1 MCFAVNFEVS
11 GGYEG
16 IDDIQGHPQQ
26 GAIEFAISERL
37 MDALGNKFNP
47 DAALKRKDFARYA
60 VMGGAVRQYRDLL
73 NEPQP
78 ALGNLP
84 GAEKAYLEAVSVTG
98 GALKDNLREQD
109 PVLLS
114 AKNGNVDAFGKMT
127 KLDMAYSMVQL
138 LGLQSMATDFDPT
151 SDITV
156 DYRGE
161 TIVLSDQDAIPAE
174 LKGYVQAAINLSL
187 INVEFD
193 IEQGAFGL
201 EPTLTA
207 TFTPDAKISR
217 VHYAVLA
224 GRLYDY
230 YLN

>member
-1 MCFAVNFEVS
+1 MKYSKSKSLSWMFTAL
-11 GGYEG
+11 
-16 IDDIQGHPQQ
+16 
-26 GAIEFAISERL
+26 L
-37 MDALGNKFNP
+37 MLFTPLSNAQIVQPHTLIFN
-47 DAALKRKDFARYA
+47 D
-60 VMGGAVRQYRDLL
+60 
-73 NEPQP
+73 NEI
-78 ALGNLP
+78 
-84 GAEKAYLEAVSVTG
+84 
-98 GALKDNLREQD
+98 
-109 PVLLS
+109 
-114 AKNGNVDAFGKMT
+114 
-127 KLDMAYSMVQL
+127 
-138 LGLQSMATDFDPT
+138 SMATDFDPT